1 MSSVVTYDESMASL
15 GSAVVA
21 IGVFDGVHAGHQ
33 KLLAAAVKAARRQR
47 VASIALT
54 FDRDPDQ
61 VVTPD
66 AVAPQLLSLADK
78 CELIADTGV
87 DHVVVV
93 PFTLEL
99 ARLEPEE
106 FLDKVLARVCDPVAI
121 HVGQD
126 FHFGARAAGD
136 VDTLFVWGVEHGAD
150 VEGHKL
156 HSIWGEPVTST
167 RIRQLV
173 AEGDMAGAERL
184 LTRPHRLRGVVVRG
198 REQGRELGFPTANVE
213 TGPYAALPPDGVW
226 AGWAETPDGK
236 VWPSAISVGRPPMFP
251 DAPWALEV
259 HIIGASGD
267 FYGDELIVEFVA
279 HLRDHQR
286 FDSLDALKDAIAAD
300 VEQVG
305 DVLGTASGFGAAEDP
320 DVYDPETLAAAQAV
334 ADSNESMRQIPVGDD
349 WVPVVTHRRVSGV
362 FESPVH
368 GSFVIT
374 APLEAADIPY
384 AWDPYPPE
392 EMPSFRPA
400 YGAFDRTFSLL
411 VPRDRAQEVREIIAD
426 THAPHPADEPRLE
439 GSIITSDTGRR
450 TIIWVLV
457 FVFLGLDIV
466 IVIAVWAFDLLS
478 LLGVE

>member
-1 MSSVVTYDESMASL
+1 MSSIVTYDESMASL

-33 KLLAAAVKAARRQR
+33 KLLAAAVKAARRER

-78 CELIADTGV
+78 CDLIAETGV

-93 PFTLEL
+93 PFTVEL

-106 FLDKVLARVCDPVAI
+106 FLDRVLARVCDPVAI

-150 VEGHKL
+150 VVGHKL

-198 REQGRELGFPTANVE
+198 REQGRVLGFPTANVE

-226 AGWAETPDGK
+226 AGWVETPDGK

-259 HIIGASGD
+259 HIIGATGD
-267 FYGDELIVEFVA
+267 FYGLELIVEFVV

-300 VEQVG
+300 VEQVAE
-305 DVLGTASGFGAAEDP
+305 VLGTASEFGAEDP
-320 DVYDPETLAAAQAV
+320 DVYDPQTLAEAQAI
-334 ADSNESMRQIPVGDD
+334 ADAEDSSRQIPVGDD
-349 WVPVVTHRRVSGV
+349 WVPVFTHRRVSGV
-362 FESPVH
+362 FESAVH

-392 EMPSFRPA
+392 EMSSFRPA
-400 YGAFDRTFSLL
+400 YGAIDRPFSLL
-411 VPRDRAQEVREIIAD
+411 VPRKRLQEVREIIA
-426 THAPHPADEPRLE
+426 TASVEPGTDDPPLQ
-439 GSIITSDTGRR
+439 GSIISSDTSRKAV
-450 TIIWVLV
+450 IWAL
-457 FVFLGLDIV
+457 FLAFLGLEV
-466 IVIAVWAFDLLS
+466 MAGVVMFVLW
-478 LLGVE
+478 LLGLVS